1 MTHYYRHLMHTPR
14 SVTHVLDRP
23 LQYEQSLL
31 PPKAPAPKEGEA
43 DEDAPPPIAYFIVL
57 VDTGKGILTLQATL
71 AMPAAKETREA
82 ALAIIQSFK
91 RED

>member
-31 PPKAPAPKEGEA
+31 PPKAPARAFPSR
-43 DEDAPPPIAYFIVL
+43 
-57 VDTGKGILTLQATL
+57 
-71 AMPAAKETREA
+71 TRHGHA
-82 ALAIIQSFK
+82 CHNTDPGPLIY
-91 RED
+91 